1 MGEVRDQVLLKWAQ
15 LNTTYQQ
22 LSSNITREICD
33 YLKAL
38 KALITAESSVILF
51 FHFDSDT
58 WQPLF
63 NFISRVDIHSASI
76 LYIDS
81 QHVFACGGSSY
92 SSYDAK
98 AQDLVV
104 LLSPGDVEMLES
116 MDRARWGHGLLQN
129 SGEIYVFGGTSL
141 ASLAADA
148 KLKQYE
154 EYSLLGKKW
163 GKGTEMVNSRAFFV
177 ICRYADQVYLCGG
190 GTRAVESFSL
200 LHRSFTPL
208 PFQLPEE
215 SSSLATV
222 QGYHLTVITQTHVG
236 VWDVRDGHRVSS
248 KKRPFGA
255 VWSRCM
261 PVVRAGCIYVVDF
274 GICKGISLE
283 TGKIAKEIPNAGF
296 FPINR
301 FR

>member
-1 MGEVRDQVLLKWAQ
+1 MGDVRDQVLLQWVH
-15 LNTTYQQ
+15 LNTTYRQ

-38 KALITAESSVILF
+38 KALITTEGSAILF

-63 NFISRVDIHSASI
+63 NFIRRVDIHSASL

-92 SSYDAK
+92 SSFDTN
-98 AQDLVV
+98 AQELAVM
-104 LLSPGDVEMLES
+104 LSPGGFEMLES
-116 MDRARWGHGLLQN
+116 MGKARWGHGLLQN
-129 SGEIYVFGGTSL
+129 AGEIYAFGGTSL
-141 ASLAADA
+141 ASLAADV

-154 EYSLLGKKW
+154 KYSLQGKIW

-177 ICRYADQVYLCGG
+177 VCRYADQVYLCGG
-190 GTRAVESFSL
+190 GTRAVECFSL

-208 PFQLPEE
+208 LFQLSEE
-215 SSSLATV
+215 SSSLSTV

-255 VWSRCM
+255 VWSLCM

-283 TGKIAKEIPNAGF
+283 TGEITKEIQNAIS
-296 FPINR
+296 PINS

>member
-1 MGEVRDQVLLKWAQ
+1 MGEIRDQVLLKWTQ
-15 LNTTYQQ
+15 LNTVYRQ
-22 LSSNITREICD
+22 LSSNITREICE

-38 KALITAESSVILF
+38 KALITAEGSVILF

-63 NFISRVDIHSASI
+63 KFISRVDIHSASMI
-76 LYIDS
+76 YLDS

-92 SSYDAK
+92 SSFDTN
-98 AQDLVV
+98 AQDQAV

-116 MDRARWGHGLLQN
+116 MTRARWGHGLLLN
-129 SGEIYVFGGTSL
+129 SGEIYAFGGTSL
-141 ASLAADA
+141 ASLASDA

-154 EYSLLGKKW
+154 EYSLQKKKW
-163 GKGTEMVNSRAFFV
+163 EKGTEMVNSRAFFA

-190 GTRAVESFSL
+190 GTRSVECFSL

-208 PFQLPEE
+208 LFQLPEE

-222 QGYHLTVITQTHVG
+222 QGYRLTVITQTHVG

-255 VWSRCM
+255 VWSLCM

-283 TGKIAKEIPNAGF
+283 TGEIAKEVPNAVF
-296 FPINR
+296 YHN
-301 FR
+301 